1 MSEKNGGYGRR
12 QNFDELYDF
21 VKKTLEQRGMKTSL
35 RALDYACE
43 KHAGQRRKGSGL
55 PYAVHPLW
63 MARYLLLQND
73 PAVTDVT
80 VAASLLHD
88 VPEENPEIG
97 VDRLPF
103 ELEVR
108 EVVGHLTII
117 KRATEPTFDR
127 RVRSADEMSQT
138 KDSAIIR
145 AVDMLDILHTIPQ
158 DFAPDRIRK
167 IVLENHMLKNPK
179 LVEAGERWSDELGYL
194 MAKLVEEIQGLNYAY
209 AVIYKVR
216 LENDPNFINAP
227 DAEDYSYLL
236 Y

>member
-21 VKKTLEQRGMKTSL
+21 VKEALEQRGMKISL

-43 KHAGQRRKGSGL
+43 KHAGQMRKGSGL

-73 PAVTDVT
+73 PAVTDVI

-97 VDRLPF
+97 VDGLPF
-103 ELEVR
+103 GPEVR
-108 EVVGHLTII
+108 EIVGHLTII
-117 KRATEPTFDR
+117 KRAAESTFNR

-138 KDSAIIR
+138 KGSAIVR

-167 IVLENHMLKNPK
+167 IVLENHMLKIPK
-179 LVEAGERWSDELGYL
+179 LVEAGERWSDEIGYL
-194 MAKLVEEIQGLNYAY
+194 MAKLVEEINGLNYAY
-209 AVIYKVR
+209 AVIYRVR
-216 LENDPNFINAP
+216 LENDSNFVNAP
-227 DAEDYSYLL
+227 NAKDYSYLL